1 MKKAVLLIT
10 PLITL
15 SLASDIED
23 IQKSMMMNYL
33 EHVENIETIHK
44 ENVDLVKQ
52 NAIYYTN
59 IVRSAQK
66 YYSGFVAKEWGDE
79 NIKLSSKK
87 VFTQYSKD
95 MKEREN
101 IDFEKGVVTLEVVTD
116 LDTNTSVDHFNSKLE
131 ALQNESAQQA
141 LKKDPVAALSIKY
154 MEEKKIA
161 EPVVAAEPVVT
172 AEPKSDLLL
181 QGLVKKQTIKPEQIK
196 EKVITLKD
204 GKKKKIVSVE
214 IAMVPNH
221 LEKRA
226 ARYKQDVAEN
236 GKKYRVS
243 PSYVFGTM
251 QTESYFNPLAV
262 SYVPAYGLMQIV
274 PTTAGVDAYEAL
286 YGKKRVVPP
295 PYLYDP
301 AKNIKL
307 GTKYIQ
313 IIRERYLRG
322 VTNQESLDYCTAT
335 AYNAGIGSLYRSFT
349 GSKRGRKEAVA
360 KINAMTPD
368 EVYTHLRTSPK
379 LTKEARNYV
388 KRIRDHRANFK
399 MWDTQ

>member
-1 MKKAVLLIT
+1 MKKVLLLLI
-10 PLITL
+10 PLI

-23 IQKSMMMNYL
+23 IQKSMMINYL

-44 ENVDLVKQ
+44 ENVDIVRQ

-131 ALQNESAQQA
+131 ALQDESTQQA

-161 EPVVAAEPVVT
+161 KPVVA

-181 QGLVKKQTIKPEQIK
+181 QGLVKQQAIKPEQIK

-214 IAMVPNH
+214 IPMVPNH

-226 ARYKQDVAEN
+226 ARYKKDVAEN

-301 AKNIKL
+301 SKNIKL

-313 IIRERYLRG
+313 IIRERYLKG
-322 VTNQESLDYCTAT
+322 VTNETSLDYCTAT